1 MFVVY
6 SWTGPDSSSFIH
18 HKKKHA
24 EPVHNVHQ
32 VRNTSQTLQIFTS
45 FLLLQETK
53 HGPFT
58 NMSQAQGTISN
69 TQHDQKPQLQLQ
81 PDLKPIVSLHGAATH
96 HQEIKLIHSLTKIPH
111 NPL

>member
-1 MFVVY
+1 MVS

-32 VRNTSQTLQIFTS
+32 
-45 FLLLQETK
+45 ETK

-58 NMSQAQGTISN
+58 NMSQAQGTI
-69 TQHDQKPQLQLQ
+69 TAPGQVK
-81 PDLKPIVSLHGAATH
+81 
-96 HQEIKLIHSLTKIPH
+96 HSLQSNMQSAPQSFFKGPEASD
-111 NPL
+111 PAAGSS